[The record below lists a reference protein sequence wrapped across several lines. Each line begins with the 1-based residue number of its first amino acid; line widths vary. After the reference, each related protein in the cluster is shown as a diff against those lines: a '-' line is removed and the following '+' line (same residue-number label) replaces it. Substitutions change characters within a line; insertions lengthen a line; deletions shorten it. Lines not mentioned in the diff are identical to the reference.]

1 MRPAPFFLLPAVT
14 LALAA
19 QSVVP
24 VEAPITRVRVH
35 PDEAWITRTGRTRLE
50 GRGTYRLEVRGL
62 PSGLRLEDLRITAK
76 GPEGSKLGDISLG
89 IDEKRSADTIDT
101 QKIEAQQAAF
111 RQKRDALETQK
122 EALKDE
128 LGFLR
133 KLMDV
138 QATEHREKAST
149 APTNPVSLLELGK
162 SLQARLAELLLQD
175 RKLAQELRQL
185 SQEELRF
192 KATTQMRESAATKIL
207 SKVSIELS
215 SPSAGAV
222 EITLTN
228 RTAEARWK
236 PSYEGR
242 LSEDRKRLELV
253 LLASVSQRSMEDWD
267 QVPIELSTTRLQTSV
282 PRPRI
287 SGAVTIGWNPPEP
300 KLMFSRTTN
309 ANAVP
314 EMVPQELPKADFS
327 MAYAAQPAKP
337 APPPPPPVPALEP
350 VATMLLE
357 AKGLATTFLLEG
369 AKSIP
374 SDAQPH
380 RFRVASQES
389 KATPALVCVPRE
401 SASVFQV
408 VRFQVAPGLPFFEG
422 ATMVPFANGQRMAEV
437 RLETPR
443 ADQPFEISLGTDQNL
458 RAQFDKLDA
467 KSPFRLTKT
476 ILRRQHTTEGRLEET
491 QEQVITTG
499 KERIWT
505 LDELIT
511 LSNPTAE
518 SQTIEVLDRSIRATN
533 ERLKVTLEAKPK
545 PDEVGPAPF
554 VRRWTMRVEPN
565 SETKLQLGLT
575 VRGPKEGTLS
585 GLEESGFVEE

>member
-1 MRPAPFFLLPAVT
+1 MRPAPFFLLSIVT
-14 LALAA
+14 LTLAA
-19 QSVVP
+19 QSVVH

-35 PDEAWITRTGRTRLE
+35 PDEAWITRTGRTQLE
-50 GRGTYRLEVRGL
+50 RGGTYRLEVREL

-76 GPEGSKLGDISLG
+76 GPEGSKLGDISVG
-89 IDEKRSADTIDT
+89 IDAQRPDERTDI
-101 QKIEAQQAAF
+101 QKNEIQQAAF
-111 RQKRDALETQK
+111 RQRRDAVETQK

-138 QATEHREKAST
+138 QASEHREKVST
-149 APTNPVSLLELGK
+149 VPTNPVSLLELGK

-175 RKLAQELRQL
+175 RKLAQELSQL
-185 SQEELRF
+185 SREELRF
-192 KATTQMRESAATKIL
+192 KATTQVRESAATKIL

-215 SPSAGAV
+215 APSAGAV
-222 EITLTN
+222 EITLIN
-228 RTAEARWK
+228 RTTEARWK

-253 LLASVSQRSMEDWD
+253 LLASVSQHSLEDWN
-267 QVPIELSTTRLQTSV
+267 QVPIELSTTRLQAST
-282 PRPRI
+282 PLPRI

-300 KLMFSRTTN
+300 TVMLSYRVN
-309 ANAVP
+309 ANVVP
-314 EMVPQELPKADFS
+314 EIAPRELPKADFS
-327 MAYAAQPAKP
+327 MAYAGQPGKP
-337 APPPPPPVPALEP
+337 LPPPVPALEP

-357 AKGLATTFLLEG
+357 TKGLATTFLLEG
-369 AKSIP
+369 AKSVP

-389 KATPALVCVPRE
+389 KAIPALVCVPRE
-401 SASVFQV
+401 SASVFHV
-408 VRFQVAPGLPFFEG
+408 VRFQVTPGLPFFQG

-443 ADQPFEISLGTDQNL
+443 AGQPFELSLGADQNL

-476 ILRRQHTTEGRLEET
+476 ILRRQRTTEGRLDET
-491 QEQVITTG
+491 QEQVITAG
-499 KERIWT
+499 KEGIWT

-511 LSNPTAE
+511 LSNPTTE
-518 SQTIEVLDRSIRATN
+518 PETIEVLDRSIRATN

-545 PDEVGPAPF
+545 PDEASPAPF

-565 SETKLQLGLT
+565 SEAKLQLGLT